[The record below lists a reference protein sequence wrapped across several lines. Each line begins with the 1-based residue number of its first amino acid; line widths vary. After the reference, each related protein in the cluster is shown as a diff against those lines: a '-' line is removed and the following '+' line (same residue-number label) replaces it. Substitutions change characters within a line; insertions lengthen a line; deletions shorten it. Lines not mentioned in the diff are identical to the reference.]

1 MREPPASIPN
11 RKQDS
16 LCGFSSLWNCA
27 FPPPSPSLCSL
38 WRLRLTTCFLGICLS
53 PPDHQQDPRGQALLT
68 SFSYLIRY
76 PFLQTPWS
84 NLQSL
89 MSCCTE
95 EKKERKKFETYF
107 SLQKKSS
114 FWVSRLAQ
122 TQISHLR
129 CQKSVINH
137 LIVFLSLTSIKSHH
151 V

>member
-16 LCGFSSLWNCA
+16 LCGFFSLWNCA
-27 FPPPSPSLCSL
+27 FPPPSPSLCSP
-38 WRLRLTTCFLGICLS
+38 WRSRLTTCFLGICLS

-84 NLQSL
+84 NLPSL
-89 MSCCTE
+89 MSCYTE
-95 EKKERKKFETYF
+95 EKKERNSKHTFLFK
-107 SLQKKSS
+107 KKSS
-114 FWVSRLAQ
+114 FWVFHLVQ

-137 LIVFLSLTSIKSHH
+137 LIVFLSLISIKSHH